1 MRAVTLVVRG
11 FRNLA
16 DAEFALPEAG
26 VALVGPNGHGKTNL
40 IEALAYPVLLRSLRG
55 ARDRDVARFGGP
67 GFHVGLV
74 RDSGPSI
81 QITYAAPDARK
92 TVLIDGGEQ
101 RTIAE
106 ALGHWLAV
114 AFLPADIAI
123 VQGGALERRRWL
135 DRLLSLA
142 DPHYLSGLLRYRAAL
157 AQRNAALRAGDA
169 TAAGAFEPALAMYGA
184 AVTAARLA
192 WVETAAPGW
201 TTELESLGETGEVGL
216 RYRGDDALVDPDAWP
231 DRLAASRRRDVQRG
245 QTHVGPQRDDLVL
258 TLDGR
263 ALRAYGSTGQH
274 RAAAIALRL
283 LELETIRRERAAE
296 PALLVDDVFA
306 ALDGDRQARLASR
319 LMRGQAQRVVAA
331 PRAASLPAELDLPR
345 WSVDH
350 GVVREDG

>member
-1 MRAVTLVVRG
+1 MRAVTLVVRS

-16 DAEFALPEAG
+16 DAEFELPPAG
-26 VALVGPNGHGKTNL
+26 VALVGLNGHGKTNL

-55 ARDRDVARFGGP
+55 ARDRDVVRFGGP
-67 GFHVGLV
+67 GFHVGLD
-74 RDSGPSI
+74 RDEGPSI
-81 QITYAAPDARK
+81 KITYAAETARK
-92 TVLIDGGEQ
+92 TVLIDGAEQ
-101 RTIAE
+101 RTVTE

-114 AFLPADIAI
+114 AFLPTDIAI
-123 VQGGALERRRWL
+123 VQGGAMERRKWL

-142 DPHYLSGLLRYRAAL
+142 DRHYLSGLLRYRAAL
-157 AQRNAALRAGDA
+157 AQRNAALRLGDV
-169 TAAGAFEPALAMYGA
+169 AAAAAFEPALAHYGA
-184 AVTAARLA
+184 AITAARLA
-192 WVETAAPGW
+192 WVEAAVSGW
-201 TTELESLGETGEVGL
+201 RAELDTLGEAGEVDL
-216 RYRGDDALVDPDAWP
+216 RYRGDDALTDPAAWP
-231 DRLAASRRRDVQRG
+231 GRLEATRRRDLQRG

-283 LELETIRRERAAE
+283 LELETIRRERSAE

-350 GVVREDG
+350 GVVRGDG

>member
-1 MRAVTLVVRG
+1 
-11 FRNLA
+11 
-16 DAEFALPEAG
+16 

-55 ARDRDVARFGGP
+55 ARDRDVVRFGGP

-74 RDSGPSI
+74 RDGGPSI
-81 QITYAAPDARK
+81 RITYAADSARK
-92 TVLIDGGEQ
+92 TVLIDGAEQ
-101 RTIAE
+101 RTITE

-123 VQGGALERRRWL
+123 VQGGALERRKWL

-157 AQRNAALRAGDA
+157 AQRNAALRAGDTA
-169 TAAGAFEPALAMYGA
+169 AAGAFEPALASHGA
-184 AVTAARLA
+184 TVTVARLA
-192 WVETAAPGW
+192 WVEAAASGW
-201 TTELESLGETGEVGL
+201 RTELEALGETGEVGM
-216 RYRGDDALVDPDAWP
+216 RYRGDDALVDPAAWP
-231 DRLAASRRRDVQRG
+231 DRLAASRRRDLQRG

-283 LELETIRRERAAE
+283 LELETIRRERDAE

-319 LMRGQAQRVVAA
+319 LMRGRAQRVVAA
-331 PRAASLPAELDLPR
+331 PRAGSLPAELDLPR